1 MFDHMNADLYRLLSD
16 KNSGMAAKTGITPY
30 GAELFIADMQYKQT
44 AFPSRYFK
52 CLICGSAKDT
62 KGGILAENAPYV
74 FLSCD
79 SIRQVYCATLSND
92 IKSGQRNNAGR
103 GLVSYVPGTD
113 VAQYCE
119 KTVTKQ
125 PIAVASN

>member
-1 MFDHMNADLYRLLSD
+1 MFDHMNADLYKLLSD
-16 KNSGMAAKTGITPY
+16 KNSGMAAKTKITPY

-52 CLICGSAKDT
+52 CLICGSTKDT
-62 KGGILAENAPYV
+62 RGRILAENAPYV

-79 SIRQVYCATLSND
+79 SIKQVYRATLSND
-92 IKSGQRNNAGR
+92 IKSGQRKNAGG

-119 KTVTKQ
+119 TTVTKQ
-125 PIAVASN
+125 PIVVANN